1 MSLQAIS
8 DQLNAQN
15 KELLSQGEVM
25 KENNSQLETLN
36 RNFSNFLIKLESNET
51 DELETQ
57 AEERLEK
64 SRERQAA
71 ARPKS
76 SGGNLFGSMENTL
89 MGLGIPGMGALLG
102 RGLVG
107 GLLRGGLA
115 FIMAEAVA
123 DYLQSQGFSEEVTDA
138 VGRGLTGY
146 GILRVF
152 GKRLGAI
159 GLIGGALATPE
170 NIEATKT
177 QLTKLVES
185 FEIGWGKFST
195 WFDDTFGVEG
205 LIPTT
210 DEIVTKINNIVGDSF
225 TGLNALL
232 RGDVTSPEFYKNLDD
247 MAISFTALALM
258 IKPGGTLRVLSK
270 SIAKLALGAA
280 ALSGLSKAAGAVSP
294 PGTTVPGVATAP
306 KLTGAEVRTQASNLS
321 AKQLDKQGLMKN
333 SAGKIVDK
341 NTKQFVGEDRL
352 KKALTDTASQGSKFS
367 RLTKFLRLPGI
378 AYLFGAY
385 DIYSI
390 LSAPGPMEKKI
401 APLAGIISAV
411 LGSGGGMLLG
421 AALGSFLPGPGNVIG
436 GAIGGALGYFYSD
449 MIGKGLAQYLLGQKV
464 DAFGGGLGVFNDMLN
479 GSPESIPPDLSN
491 YNNPAAGYTDPIMK
505 IQPQSGSSLESASQ
519 SGYGALAGAYAAPGM
534 GGGVAIGGDSYNIV
548 GGSDTTVVGG
558 GMIGTTD
565 TPAFGR

>member
-8 DQLNAQN
+8 DQLNDQN

-76 SGGNLFGSMENTL
+76 SSNLFGSMENTL

-102 RGLVG
+102 KGLVG
-107 GLLRGGLA
+107 GLIRGGLA

-123 DYLQSQGFSEEVTDA
+123 DYLNSQGFSEEVTDA

-146 GILRVF
+146 GILRIF

-170 NIEATKT
+170 NIESTKT

-210 DEIVTKINNIVGDSF
+210 DEIIAKINNIVGDSL
-225 TGLNALL
+225 TGLNAFL
-232 RGDVTSPEFYKNLDD
+232 RGDFNSEEFYKNLDD
-247 MAISFTALALM
+247 MAITFTTLALM

-270 SIAKLALGAA
+270 SLAKLALGAA

-294 PGTTVPGVATAP
+294 PGTTVPGVATAT

-367 RLTKFLRLPGI
+367 RLSKFMRLPGI

-390 LSAPGPMEKKI
+390 LSAPGPIEKKI
-401 APLAGIISAV
+401 APLAGVISAV
-411 LGSGGGMLLG
+411 LGSGGGALLG
-421 AALGSFLPGPGNVIG
+421 AALGSFLPGPGNIIG

-479 GSPESIPPDLSN
+479 GSPQSTPPDLSN
-491 YNNPAAGYTDPIMK
+491 YNNPAAGYTDPIMSAAK
-505 IQPQSGSSLESASQ
+505 IQPNTADALTSAQ
-519 SGYGALAGAYAAPGM
+519 QVIQVGPAGAGM
-534 GGGVAIGGDSYNIV
+534 VAVGGDSYSIV

-565 TPAFGR
+565 APAFGR

>member
-8 DQLNAQN
+8 DQLNDQN

-25 KENNSQLETLN
+25 KENNTQLETLN

-51 DELETQ
+51 DELESQ

-64 SRERQAA
+64 SRKRQAT
-71 ARPKS
+71 ARPKT
-76 SGGNLFGSMENTL
+76 GGNMFGNVENTL

-102 RGLVG
+102 KGLVG
-107 GLLRGGLA
+107 GLVRGGLA

-123 DYLQSQGFSEEVTDA
+123 DYLNSQGFSEEVTDA

-146 GILRVF
+146 GILRIF

-177 QLTKLVES
+177 QLTKLTES

-195 WFDDTFGVEG
+195 WFDGVFGVEG

-210 DEIVTKINNIVGDSF
+210 DEIVAKINNIVGDSF

-232 RGDVTSPEFYKNLDD
+232 RGDVTSEDFYKNLGD

-258 IKPGGTLRVLSK
+258 LKPGGTLRILSR
-270 SIAKLALGAA
+270 SIGKLAAGAA
-280 ALSGLSKAAGAVSP
+280 ALSGLNAAAGSIAP
-294 PGTTVPGVATAP
+294 PGTTGGAGGGGAP
-306 KLTGAEVRTQASNLS
+306 KANLDRGQLTQQAGKLS
-321 AKQLDKQGLMKN
+321 AKQLSAEGLYKAKDGAIMDKKTNQIVTNERLN
-333 SAGKIVDK
+333 SAVT
-341 NTKQFVGEDRL
+341 NTQ
-352 KKALTDTASQGSKFS
+352 TASKFP
-367 RLTKFLRLPGI
+367 RVAKFLRAPGI
-378 AYLFGAY
+378 GYLFGAY
-385 DIYSI
+385 DLYSI
-390 LSAPGPMEKKI
+390 LSSPGSVESKI
-401 APLAGIISAV
+401 APLAGVLSAV
-411 LGSGGGMLLG
+411 LGSGGGAMLG
-421 AALGSFLPGPGNVIG
+421 AALGSVFPGPGNL
-436 GAIGGALGYFYSD
+436 IGGALGGIIGYLGAEAV
-449 MIGKGLAQYLLGQKV
+449 GKGLAQFMLGQKV
-464 DAFGGGLGVFNDMLN
+464 DSFGYGFGWVNDILN
-479 GSPESIPPDLSN
+479 GVGPPKGQAPDLSGYDN
-491 YNNPAAGYTDPIMK
+491 SSAGYTDPIMSAAK
-505 IQPQSGSSLESASQ
+505 IQPGSADALTSAQ
-519 SGYGALAGAYAAPGM
+519 QVIQVGPAGAGA
-534 GGGVAIGGDSYNIV
+534 VAIGGDSYSIV

>member
-8 DQLNAQN
+8 DQLNDQN

-76 SGGNLFGSMENTL
+76 SSNLFGSMENTL

-102 RGLVG
+102 KGLVG
-107 GLLRGGLA
+107 GLIRGGLA

-123 DYLQSQGFSEEVTDA
+123 DYLNSQGFSEEVTDA

-146 GILRVF
+146 GILRIF

-170 NIEATKT
+170 NIESTKT

-210 DEIVTKINNIVGDSF
+210 DEIIAKINNIVGDSL
-225 TGLNALL
+225 TGLNAFL
-232 RGDVTSPEFYKNLDD
+232 RGDFNSEEFYKNLDD
-247 MAISFTALALM
+247 MAITFTTLALM

-270 SIAKLALGAA
+270 SLAKLALGAA

-294 PGTTVPGVATAP
+294 PGTTVPGVAAAT

-367 RLTKFLRLPGI
+367 RLSKFMRLPGI

-390 LSAPGPMEKKI
+390 LSAPGPIEKKI
-401 APLAGIISAV
+401 APLAGVISAV
-411 LGSGGGMLLG
+411 LGSGGGALLG
-421 AALGSFLPGPGNVIG
+421 AALGSFLPGPGNIIG

-479 GSPESIPPDLSN
+479 GSPQSTPPDLSN
-491 YNNPAAGYTDPIMK
+491 YNNPAAGYTDPIMSAAK
-505 IQPQSGSSLESASQ
+505 IQPNTADALTSAQ
-519 SGYGALAGAYAAPGM
+519 QVIQVGPAGAGM
-534 GGGVAIGGDSYNIV
+534 VAVGGDSYSIV

-565 TPAFGR
+565 APAFGR